1 MRSISTRKLIIV
13 VICIAALGAA
23 MFWFLAMR
31 QVKKVKIPVPVPVL
45 QAPAPV
51 PIPAKPKVQSPVHL
65 VLGSSVQERQ
75 IEAYTFGSGP
85 EQLVFVGGIHGGY
98 EWNTVILAYDFI
110 DYLNKNPQFVPKNMA
125 ITVIPNANPDGV
137 FKIIGKEGRFT
148 IADVPAGSNTAGRL
162 NADKVDLNRNYDCD
176 WKPSSTWQNTI
187 VSAGTA
193 AFSEPESA
201 AIKNFALENRPAVVV
216 FWHSQAG
223 AVYSSN
229 CDTAA
234 TPETLAITKAYAS
247 AAGYQALT
255 TFDQYE
261 VSGDA
266 TDWLASI
273 GIPAITVELKTHNAI
288 EWDQNLA
295 GVRALVNYYETKS

>member
-1 MRSISTRKLIIV
+1 MESISNKKLVIV
-13 VICIAALGAA
+13 VFCIAVLVTA
-23 MFWFLAMR
+23 MFVFLVVTN
-31 QVKKVKIPVPVPVL
+31 VKKVKTPQPVPAAP
-45 QAPAPV
+45 APAPV
-51 PIPAKPKVQSPVHL
+51 VTTPKIQGPVHR
-65 VLGSSVQERQ
+65 VLGLSVQGRQ
-75 IEAYTFGSGP
+75 IESYTFGTGKT
-85 EQLVFVGGIHGGY
+85 QLAFVGGIHGGY

-110 DYLNKNPQFVPKNMA
+110 DYLNQHPEFVPKDLS
-125 ITVIPNANPDGV
+125 IVVIPDANPDGV
-137 FKIIGKEGRFT
+137 FKIVGKEGRFSV
-148 IADVPAGSNTAGRL
+148 ADVPAGSNTTGRL

-176 WKPSSTWQNTI
+176 WKPTGTWQNET

-193 AFSEPESA
+193 PFSEPESA
-201 AIKNFALENRPAVVV
+201 SIKKFVLESKPAVVV

-229 CDTAA
+229 CDAAA
-234 TPETLAITKAYAS
+234 TAETLDITKAYAN

-273 GIPAITVELKTHNAI
+273 GIPALTVELKTHNTI

-295 GVRALVNYYETKS
+295 GIKALIRYYENN

>member
-1 MRSISTRKLIIV
+1 MRLIFVKKIIIAV
-13 VICIAALGAA
+13 FCIAALVAA
-23 MFWFLAMR
+23 IFWFFAPH
-31 QVKKVKIPVPVPVL
+31 QATKVKV
-45 QAPAPV
+45 PAPV
-51 PIPAKPKVQSPVHL
+51 PVIPAAAPAKPKVQSPVRQI
-65 VLGSSVQERQ
+65 LGTSVQGRQ
-75 IEAYTFGSGP
+75 IESYAFGNGSTR
-85 EQLVFVGGIHGGY
+85 LVFVGGIHGGY

-110 DYLNKNPQFVPKNMA
+110 DYLNKNPQFVPKNLA
-125 ITVIPNANPDGV
+125 ITVIPDDNPDGV

-148 IADVPAGSNTAGRL
+148 VADVPAGTNSSGRL

-176 WKPSSTWQNTI
+176 WKPTGTWQNTT

-201 AIKNFALENRPAVVV
+201 AIKNFVLEYRPAAVV

-229 CDTAA
+229 CDAVA
-234 TPETLAITKAYAS
+234 TPEILAITKAYAS
-247 AAGYQALT
+247 AAGYQTLT

-273 GIPAITVELKTHNAI
+273 GIPALTVELKTHNEI
-288 EWDQNLA
+288 EWEQNLS
-295 GVRALVNYYETKS
+295 GIQALVNYYDSKK